1 MRTLPAIAPTA
12 PQVDDDQMVPEEL
25 VGRLYRLGESAVLDL
40 LAGLSPTER
49 ANLAMFCYRKA
60 HLHRTGLAIAAT
72 CDRDTLIQAWGTAL
86 GQAIFA
92 QSRERAAEPDRVTV
106 SRRSRIT
113 LARSAQ
119 LIPFA
124 PAIVP
129 NDVDDADE
137 MDEIDAM
144 VDVATLTDLADPAD
158 AAMATTIMSAVDPL

>member
-12 PQVDDDQMVPEEL
+12 PQLNDDQMVPEEL

-72 CDRDTLIQAWGTAL
+72 CDRDILIQAWGTAL
-86 GQAIFA
+86 GQAIFT
-92 QSRERAAEPDRVTV
+92 QSRERAAPDRVTV
-106 SRRSRIT
+106 SRRSKIT

-119 LIPFA
+119 LVPFA

-129 NDVDDADE
+129 DD
-137 MDEIDAM
+137 MDEGDDV
-144 VDVATLTDLADPAD
+144 VDGAAFAGLADPAD
-158 AAMATTIMSAVDPL
+158 AAMATTIISAVDPL

>member
-12 PQVDDDQMVPEEL
+12 PQLDDDQMVPEEL

-86 GQAIFA
+86 GQAIFV
-92 QSRERAAEPDRVTV
+92 QSRERAAPDRVTV
-106 SRRSRIT
+106 SRRSKIT

-119 LIPFA
+119 LVPFA
-124 PAIVP
+124 PGIAP
-129 NDVDDADE
+129 DDVEDADE
-137 MDEIDAM
+137 VDDEA
-144 VDVATLTDLADPAD
+144 VDLAALADLADPAD
-158 AAMATTIMSAVDPL
+158 AAMATTIISAVDPL

>member
-12 PQVDDDQMVPEEL
+12 PQLDDDQMVPEEL

-86 GQAIFA
+86 GQAIFV
-92 QSRERAAEPDRVTV
+92 QSRERAAPDRVTV
-106 SRRSRIT
+106 SRRSKIT

-119 LIPFA
+119 LVPFA
-124 PAIVP
+124 PGCP
-129 NDVDDADE
+129 DE
-137 MDEIDAM
+137 GGRG
-144 VDVATLTDLADPAD
+144 
-158 AAMATTIMSAVDPL
+158 

>member
-1 MRTLPAIAPTA
+1 MRTLPAVAPTA
-12 PQVDDDQMVPEEL
+12 PQLDDDQRVPEEL

-86 GQAIFA
+86 GHAIFT
-92 QSRERAAEPDRVTV
+92 QSRERAPDRVIV
-106 SRRSRIT
+106 GRRSRIT
-113 LARSAQ
+113 LPSSAR
-119 LIPFA
+119 LLPFA

-129 NDVDDADE
+129 NDLDDADE
-137 MDEIDAM
+137 IDGADEG
-144 VDVATLTDLADPAD
+144 VDVAALADLADPA
-158 AAMATTIMSAVDPL
+158 MATTIIAAVDPL

>member
-12 PQVDDDQMVPEEL
+12 PQLDDDQMVPEEL
-25 VGRLYRLGESAVLDL
+25 VGRLYRLSESAVLDL

-92 QSRERAAEPDRVTV
+92 QSRERAAPDRVTV
-106 SRRSRIT
+106 SRRSKIT

-119 LIPFA
+119 PFA

-129 NDVDDADE
+129 NDVDD
-137 MDEIDAM
+137 MDELDEV
-144 VDVATLTDLADPAD
+144 VDVAALADLADQAD
-158 AAMATTIMSAVDPL
+158 AAMATTIISAVDPL

>member
-12 PQVDDDQMVPEEL
+12 PQLDDDQMVPEEL

-86 GQAIFA
+86 GQAIFV
-92 QSRERAAEPDRVTV
+92 QSRERATEPDRVTV
-106 SRRSRIT
+106 SRRSKIT
-113 LARSAQ
+113 LARAAQ
-119 LIPFA
+119 PVPFA

-129 NDVDDADE
+129 DDADD
-137 MDEIDAM
+137 MDEGDEV
-144 VDVATLTDLADPAD
+144 VDVAAFADPAD
-158 AAMATTIMSAVDPL
+158 AAMATTIISAVDPL

>member
-1 MRTLPAIAPTA
+1 MRTLPAIAPTT
-12 PQVDDDQMVPEEL
+12 PQLDDDQLVPEAL

-92 QSRERAAEPDRVTV
+92 QSRERAAPDRVSV
-106 SRRSRIT
+106 SRRSKIT

-137 MDEIDAM
+137 VDEL
-144 VDVATLTDLADPAD
+144 VDVATLADLADSAD
-158 AAMATTIMSAVDPL
+158 AAMATTIISAVDPL